1 MSERGCTFA
10 AVFENGKNK
19 MTQLLTLQ
27 LAFFFTPLGVVLS
40 ILALVGIVAFFV
52 ACWRNIKRK

>member
-1 MSERGCTFA
+1 
-10 AVFENGKNK
+10 

>member
-1 MSERGCTFA
+1 
-10 AVFENGKNK
+10 
-19 MTQLLTLQ
+19 MTTLLTIS
-27 LAFFFTPLGVVLS
+27 FTPLGVVLA